1 MTRLNSYITIFAI
14 LFSVLIAFSEAKPY
28 SWDLSSE
35 EDMIRSVRAP
45 GVKWMRFGKRSPG
58 VKWMRFGKRSPS
70 AKWMRFGRSG
80 QEQSADA
87 IAEY

>member
-1 MTRLNSYITIFAI
+1 MTRLNSYFAIFAI
-14 LFSVLIAFSEAKPY
+14 LFSLLMVFSEAKPY

-35 EDMIRSVRAP
+35 EDNMFRSVRAP

-70 AKWMRFGRSG
+70 AKWMRFGKRNGPDS
-80 QEQSADA
+80 EVAD
-87 IAEY
+87 Y